1 MPKKAPVGEGSLDPP
16 AFRLLPQ
23 CNRKRAVNC
32 GQYPGKTPKNPKPP
46 KKTQSRTPQFLFRL
60 ESTPTLYFLK
70 LTANFNR
77 TTFRLKIPPS
87 EQESKPNPEPNPR
100 TSFLRVL
107 SSTVTFPRRTKMQ
120 PLRRYLA
127 ATTLPPLIALFAAV
141 AVQAQQKPTWDS
153 TIDALAAKIAA
164 TTIRPGPVHLE
175 IKNQSSLDP
184 SRISDLRQK
193 LEADLQHRG
202 TKLVGDAGADATVQ
216 LTVTENL
223 RDIIFAAQVQ
233 RNDSPEVVLTN
244 LDRAEV
250 ESKSEGTQPV
260 RLEREFIWS
269 QPDPILDFIIL
280 PPAPDA
286 TPRLAVLE
294 PRRLVIYRST
304 EGRWQPQESHPL
316 PSIPAARDQRGTFTP
331 PGNDPEATI
340 GVDLPGAKC
349 TLKTK
354 DRLELACTTARD
366 IRSNVETD
374 SISLTFN
381 CGAAPHALLTG
392 DADWTRPDSLRVIE
406 VTDHANQLGE
416 AMAFSGP
423 ILALWPGAESKTAR
437 VIWRDLATGDY
448 EAGIVTATCGP

>member
-1 MPKKAPVGEGSLDPP
+1 ML
-16 AFRLLPQ
+16 
-23 CNRKRAVNC
+23 
-32 GQYPGKTPKNPKPP
+32 
-46 KKTQSRTPQFLFRL
+46 
-60 ESTPTLYFLK
+60 
-70 LTANFNR
+70 
-77 TTFRLKIPPS
+77 
-87 EQESKPNPEPNPR
+87 
-100 TSFLRVL
+100 SFAI
-107 SSTVTFPRRTKMQ
+107 TFPRRTKMR
-120 PLRRYLA
+120 PLRRHPTA
-127 ATTLPPLIALFAAV
+127 KTLPLLIALFATV
-141 AVQAQQKPTWDS
+141 AAQAQQKPTWDA

-164 TTIRPGPVHLE
+164 TTARPGPVHLE
-175 IKNQSSLDP
+175 VKNLSALDP
-184 SRISDLRQK
+184 SRIFDLRLK
-193 LEADLQHRG
+193 LEADLQRRG
-202 TKLVGDAGADATVQ
+202 TKLVADAGADATLQV
-216 LTVTENL
+216 TVTENL
-223 RDIIFAAQVQ
+223 RDIIFAAEL
-233 RNDSPEVVLTN
+233 RRSDSPEVVLAS
-244 LDRAEV
+244 LDRAEA
-250 ESKSEGTQPV
+250 ESKSESTQPV

-294 PRRLVIYRST
+294 PRRLVIYRFT

-316 PSIPAARDQRGTFTP
+316 PSIPAARDPRGTFTAP
-331 PGNDPEATI
+331 VNEPEATI
-340 GVDLPGAKC
+340 GVDLLGAKC

-354 DRLELACTTARD
+354 DRLELTCTTGRD

-381 CGAAPHALLTG
+381 CGAANHALLTG